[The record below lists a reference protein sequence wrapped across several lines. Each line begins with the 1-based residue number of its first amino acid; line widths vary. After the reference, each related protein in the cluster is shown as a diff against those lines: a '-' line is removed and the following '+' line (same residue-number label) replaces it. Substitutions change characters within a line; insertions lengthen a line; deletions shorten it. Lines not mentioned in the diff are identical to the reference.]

1 MSVRPANFLLPED
14 MAPDFSAVAV
24 AEDGTGT
31 KLFTLM
37 SVRTDYVALVY
48 LPSVAMVGELLAL
61 RDNLDKFT
69 EVHYYIFSLVYPRI
83 RIFFWTVRLSG
94 SSIIIPG

>member
-1 MSVRPANFLLPED
+1 MCDYLRAPNFLLPED

-37 SVRTDYVALVY
+37 SVRTDYVVLVY

-69 EVHYYIFSLVYPRI
+69 EVRYYLVLCIRDSGIFFGLFVYP
-83 RIFFWTVRLSG
+83 VQS
-94 SSIIIPG
+94 

>member
-1 MSVRPANFLLPED
+1 MCDYLRAPNFLLPED

-37 SVRTDYVALVY
+37 SVRTDYVVLVY

-61 RDNLDKFT
+61 RDNLNKFT
-69 EVHYYIFSLVYPRI
+69 EVRYYIFSLVHPRI
-83 RIFFWTVRLSG
+83 RTFLLLFVYPVLA
-94 SSIIIPG
+94 